1 MPLKAACKPKRACG
15 YGIITSR
22 REPKP
27 CKASLWTPERTFY
40 HNLGLSPLR
49 LRRSLHFAQLNCGII
64 NATATVFIE
73 NRWPHNCGQLKCKH
87 FSVAFLL
94 SSSGSAGAELR
105 RMNPPTNSC
114 GICGCGIISSQANSK
129 AVCKAPKRRFCPAGA
144 GNVRTL
150 YHKFQKAKPFVRQT
164 LLSWTASTEFMV

>member
-1 MPLKAACKPKRACG
+1 MCGIISTNGTQRVPCAEGAKFCITKLFVDDYHHSKTAEAVLCRWKRHCKPNRACG

-22 REPKP
+22 REPRP

-105 RMNPPTNSC
+105 RMNPPSN
-114 GICGCGIISSQANSK
+114 
-129 AVCKAPKRRFCPAGA
+129 F
-144 GNVRTL
+144 
-150 YHKFQKAKPFVRQT
+150 
-164 LLSWTASTEFMV
+164 